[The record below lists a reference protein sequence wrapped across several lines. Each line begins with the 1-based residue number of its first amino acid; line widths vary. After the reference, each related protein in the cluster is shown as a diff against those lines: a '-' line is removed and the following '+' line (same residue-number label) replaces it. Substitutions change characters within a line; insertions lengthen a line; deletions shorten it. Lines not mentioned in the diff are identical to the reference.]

1 MIEKITWE
9 YTVIPMTGELGTDPN
24 PAEYVSMMNALGAG
38 GWELVTV
45 SRDTLIFKKAVCSN
59 TEK

>member
-1 MIEKITWE
+1 MTNKLTWQ
-9 YTVIPMTGELGTDPN
+9 YTVIPMTGDKNSDLN
-24 PAEYVSMMNALGAG
+24 VSEYLSMMNALGAG

-45 SRDTLIFKKAVCSN
+45 AKDTLIFKKATCSN

>member
-1 MIEKITWE
+1 MTTKVTWQ
-9 YTVIPMTGELGTDPN
+9 YTVIPMTSDKN
-24 PAEYVSMMNALGAG
+24 SDSNFSEYLSMMNALGAG

-45 SRDTLIFKKAVCSN
+45 SKDTLIFKKAVCSN